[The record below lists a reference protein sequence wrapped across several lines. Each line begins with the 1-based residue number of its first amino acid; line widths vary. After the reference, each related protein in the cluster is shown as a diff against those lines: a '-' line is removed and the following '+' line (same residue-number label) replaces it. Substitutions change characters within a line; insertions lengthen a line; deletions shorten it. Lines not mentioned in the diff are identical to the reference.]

1 VWRNL
6 AACPVVGATNG
17 VPLSGA
23 AGMVLYP
30 ASSPYVVGVGGTTLT
45 TDANY
50 NYIAE
55 VGGMLVAVA

>member
-1 VWRNL
+1 
-6 AACPVVGATNG
+6 VVGATNG

-30 ASSPYVVGVGGTTLT
+30 ASSPCVVGVGGTTLT

-55 VGGMLVAVA
+55 VGGMLAAVA